1 MGVDKVAVT
10 RELPKV
16 RSPCAIDPRVS
27 SVVNMARILVA
38 GGIRDRAIER
48 TVRDA
53 AAALTSTT
61 ASADAIMTIPARKEG
76 FLPPLNASGLSRGT
90 PQRTSGTTHS
100 NKNIFPSSDLND
112 VTDIHVRSLPCPRS
126 KSTAPSP
133 AARSRCQPFYASPAS
148 PSPLPFLSAPA
159 FRQTV
164 VFADNDLCAPFR
176 QDVSIKRPTLHLLV
190 PADATADKSNI
201 RRSVLLQEALKQSCL
216 LGPGHMLDANI
227 GSHSNGRAA
236 LGAAFSSLSQK
247 MAGNA
252 LPSAIKRNLA
262 LA

>member
-1 MGVDKVAVT
+1 MGVGKVVVA
-10 RELPKV
+10 RELPEV
-16 RSPCAIDPRVS
+16 RSPSAIDPGLS

-38 GGIRDRAIER
+38 GGVRDRAIER

-76 FLPPLNASGLSRGT
+76 FLPSLNASGLSRRT
-90 PQRTSGTTHS
+90 PKRNSGTTHS
-100 NKNIFPSSDLND
+100 NKSIFPRDLND
-112 VTDIHVRSLPCPRS
+112 VTDIHVRSLQCPRS
-126 KSTAPSP
+126 KSTLPSP
-133 AARSRCQPFYASPAS
+133 AARPRGQPFYASPAS

-164 VFADNDLCAPFR
+164 VFADNDLSAPFR

-201 RRSVLLQEALKQSCL
+201 RRSVLLQEALKHSHL
-216 LGPGHMLDANI
+216 LGPGHTVAANI
-227 GSHSNGRAA
+227 GTHSNGHVA
-236 LGAAFSSLSQK
+236 LGAAFSNLSQK
-247 MAGNA
+247 MGSNA
-252 LPSAIKRNLA
+252 STAAIKRNFA